1 MENIKN
7 VIDFLNENIEYLEGI
22 DNVFFC
28 VLKKS
33 VMDRPTGLPV
43 PPDIYME
50 WLEEDLKLC
59 QIKQRVEMRKLLI
72 EKQEKEE
79 ATDISED
86 NARKEFE
93 EIRNI
98 KRDSKGRLNKGALLA
113 KKDSCNGSKI
123 YLMHEMGATV
133 KEIVEHYG
141 CSKSAVYRI
150 LAEHK

>member
-1 MENIKN
+1 MKEVIEFVDNNIK
-7 VIDFLNENIEYLEGI
+7 YLEGI

-28 VLKKS
+28 FLKKS
-33 VMDRPTGLPV
+33 VMDRQVGLYV
-43 PPDIYME
+43 SPDIYME
-50 WLEEDLKLC
+50 WLEEDIKLC
-59 QIKQRVEMRKLLI
+59 QIKQRVEMRKSLI
-72 EKQEKEE
+72 EKQE
-79 ATDISED
+79 ASDISEE
-86 NARKEFE
+86 NARKKFE

-113 KKDSCNGSKI
+113 KKNSCDGSKI